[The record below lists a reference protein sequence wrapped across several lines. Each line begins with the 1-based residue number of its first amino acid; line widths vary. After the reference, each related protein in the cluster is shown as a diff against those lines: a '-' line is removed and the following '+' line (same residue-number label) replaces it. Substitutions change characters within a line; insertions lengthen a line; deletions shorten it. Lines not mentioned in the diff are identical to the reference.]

1 MRLILTDTFIRN
13 FAIIAHI
20 DHGKSTL
27 ADRLIEYCEGVSKR
41 EMKEQILDSMEIE
54 RERGITIKAQTVRLE
69 HVNNDN
75 KYTLNLIDTPG
86 HVDFSYEVSRSMA
99 ACEGALLIVDA
110 TQGVEAQTLANAWLA
125 IEANLEIIPVL
136 NKVDLASSDV
146 DRVKSQI
153 KELIGIETDDT
164 VSVSAKTGQG
174 IKDLLQK
181 IIYKCPYPKGKD
193 NGPLKALLID
203 SWYDSYL
210 GVMVLIRVKNGFLKK
225 NMKIKLLISNTEYQ
239 IEKVGVFTPKPI
251 EVDLLKAG
259 EVGFITANIK
269 ETSQAWVGDT
279 IVESRNPNKL
289 EPLPGFKP
297 SVPVV
302 FCGLYPLDANEY
314 DSLKVSLGKLK
325 LNDSSFT
332 FENESSAAL
341 GLGFRCGFLGLLH
354 LEIIQERLKREFG
367 LDLIV
372 TPPSVVY
379 KIIKT
384 DNEQKS
390 IHNPAEWPNQTKIK
404 QIKEPW
410 IKASIFSPETYI
422 GPIIQLC
429 SEKRGIQKEIN
440 FTGNRVLLEYFLP
453 LNEVIFDFHDKLKSI
468 SKGYGSFDYE
478 MSDYRDGALQK
489 VSILVNGEIVEGL
502 SFITHIDKATAR
514 GRVICNKLKESIPK
528 QLFKIAIQASIGSKI
543 IARETLSSLRKDVIA
558 KCYGGDVTRK
568 RKLLDKQKAGK
579 KKMKQVGNVN
589 IPQEA
594 FLAAIKLDN

>member
-1 MRLILTDTFIRN
+1 MTDTFIRN

-27 ADRLIEYCEGVSKR
+27 ADRLIEFCEGLSKR

-69 HVNNDN
+69 HKEKEN
-75 KYTLNLIDTPG
+75 KYILNLIDTPG

-136 NKVDLASSDV
+136 NKVDLPSSDV
-146 DRVKSQI
+146 EKVKKQI
-153 KELIGIETDDT
+153 SELIGIETVDT
-164 VSVSAKTGQG
+164 IAVSAKTGYG
-174 IKDLLQK
+174 VKELLEK
-181 IIYKCPYPKGKD
+181 IIFKCPYPKGSETE
-193 NGPLKALLID
+193 PLKALLVD

-210 GVMVLIRVKNGFLKK
+210 GVMVLIRVKSGFLKK
-225 NMKIKLLISNTEYQ
+225 NMKIKLLISDTEYI
-239 IEKVGVFTPKPI
+239 IEKVGVFTPKPV
-251 EVDLLKAG
+251 EVDILKAG

-289 EPLPGFKP
+289 TPLPGFKP

-314 DSLKVSLGKLK
+314 DTLKTSLGKLK

-332 FENESSAAL
+332 YESESSAAL

-354 LEIIQERLKREFG
+354 LEIIQERLKREFN

-372 TPPSVVY
+372 TPPSVIY
-379 KIIKT
+379 KIIRT
-384 DNEQKS
+384 DEIEES
-390 IHNPAEWPNQTKIK
+390 IHNPAEWPLQTKIK
-404 QIKEPW
+404 EIKEPW
-410 IKASIFSPETYI
+410 IKASIFCPEHYI

-429 SEKRGIQKEIN
+429 TEKRGVQKEIN
-440 FTGNRVLLEYFLP
+440 FTGNRVLLEYYLP
-453 LNEVIFDFHDKLKSI
+453 LNEVIFDFHDRLKSI

-478 MSDYRDGALQK
+478 VHEYKSGNLQK

-502 SFITHIDKATAR
+502 SFITHVDKATAR

-528 QLFKIAIQASIGSKI
+528 QLFKIAIQASIGSKV

-568 RKLLDKQKAGK
+568 RKLLEKQKAGK

-594 FLAAIKLDN
+594 FLAAIKLDD

>member
-1 MRLILTDTFIRN
+1 MN
-13 FAIIAHI
+13 
-20 DHGKSTL
+20 
-27 ADRLIEYCEGVSKR
+27 
-41 EMKEQILDSMEIE
+41 
-54 RERGITIKAQTVRLE
+54 
-69 HVNNDN
+69 
-75 KYTLNLIDTPG
+75 
-86 HVDFSYEVSRSMA
+86 
-99 ACEGALLIVDA
+99 ACEAALLLVDA

-136 NKVDLASSDV
+136 NKVDLPSADTEK
-146 DRVKSQI
+146 VKTQI
-153 KELIGIETDDT
+153 NDLIGIETDDT
-164 VSVSAKTGQG
+164 ISVSAKTGLG
-174 IKDLLQK
+174 IPELLNK
-181 IIYKCPYPKGKD
+181 IILKCPYPIGTD
-193 NGPLKALLID
+193 SEPLKALLID

-210 GVMVLIRVKNGFLKK
+210 GVMVLIRVKTGFLSK
-225 NMKIKLLISNTEYQ
+225 NMKIKLLISDTEYQ
-239 IEKVGVFTPKPI
+239 IERVGVFTPKPT
-251 EVDLLKAG
+251 EVDILSAG

-279 IVESRNPNKL
+279 IVESKNPNKL
-289 EPLPGFKP
+289 DPLPGFKP

-314 DSLKVSLGKLK
+314 DTLKTSLGKLK

-354 LEIIQERLKREFG
+354 LEIIQERLKREFN

-372 TPPSVVY
+372 TPPSVIY
-379 KIIKT
+379 KVIKT
-384 DNEQKS
+384 DEKEED

-404 QIKEPW
+404 EIKEPW
-410 IKASIFSPETYI
+410 IKASIFSPESFI
-422 GPIIQLC
+422 GAIMQLC
-429 SEKRGIQKEIN
+429 TEKRGIQKEIN
-440 FTGNRVLLEYFLP
+440 FTGNRVLLEYYLP

-478 MSDYRDGALQK
+478 MSDYRIGNLQK

-502 SFITHIDKATAR
+502 SFITHAEKATAR
-514 GRVICNKLKESIPK
+514 GRVICNKLKDSIPK
-528 QLFKIAIQASIGSKI
+528 QLFKIAIQASIGSKV

>member
-1 MRLILTDTFIRN
+1 MSNTFIRN

-27 ADRLIEYCEGVSKR
+27 ADRLIEYCEGLSKR
-41 EMKEQILDSMEIE
+41 EMKNQILDSMEIE

-69 HVNNDN
+69 HVEQNT
-75 KYTLNLIDTPG
+75 KYVLNLIDTPG
-86 HVDFSYEVSRSMA
+86 HVDFSYEVSRSMS

-136 NKVDLASSDV
+136 NKVDLPSADIEK
-146 DRVKSQI
+146 VKTQI
-153 KELIGIETDDT
+153 KELIGIETSDAI
-164 VSVSAKTGQG
+164 SVSAKTGLG
-174 IKDLLQK
+174 VKELLEK
-181 IIYKCPYPKGKD
+181 IIYKCPSPTGKE
-193 NGPLKALLID
+193 NEPLKALLID

-210 GVMVLIRVKNGFLKK
+210 GVMVLIRVKAGYINK
-225 NMKIKLLISNTEYQ
+225 NMKIKLLISDTEYQ
-239 IEKVGVFTPKPI
+239 IEKVGVFTPKPF
-251 EVDLLKAG
+251 EVDKLKAG

-279 IVESRNPNKL
+279 IVESKNPQKL

-297 SVPVV
+297 SIPVV

-314 DSLKVSLGKLK
+314 DTLKVSLGKLK

-354 LEIIQERLKREFG
+354 LEIIQERLKREFN

-372 TPPSVVY
+372 TPPSVIY

-384 DNEQKS
+384 DEKEEA
-390 IHNPAEWPNQTKIK
+390 IHNPAEWPVQTKIK
-404 QIKEPW
+404 EIKEPW
-410 IKASIFSPETYI
+410 IKASIFSPDSYI
-422 GPIIQLC
+422 GSIIKLC
-429 SEKRGIQKEIN
+429 TEKRGIQKEIN
-440 FTGNRVLLEYFLP
+440 FTGNRVLLEYYLP

-478 MSDYRDGALQK
+478 MHEYKSGNLQK

-502 SFITHIDKATAR
+502 SFITHIDKANSR

-528 QLFKIAIQASIGSKI
+528 QLFKIAIQASIGSKV

-568 RKLLDKQKAGK
+568 RKLLEKQKAGK

-594 FLAAIKLDN
+594 FLAAIKLDS

>member
-1 MRLILTDTFIRN
+1 MSDNHIRN

-27 ADRLIEYCEGVSKR
+27 ADRLIETCDGLTKR

-69 HVNNDN
+69 YEDN
-75 KYTLNLIDTPG
+75 GKKYTLNIIDTPG
-86 HVDFSYEVSRSMA
+86 HVDFSYEVSRSLS
-99 ACEGALLIVDA
+99 ACEGALLLVDA

-136 NKVDLASSDV
+136 NKVDLPSADTEK
-146 DRVKSQI
+146 VKTQL
-153 KELIGIETDDT
+153 KDLIGIETKDT
-164 VSVSAKTGQG
+164 VTVSAKTGKG
-174 IKDLLQK
+174 ISDLLKK
-181 IIYKCPYPKGKD
+181 IILKCPSPKGKND
-193 NGPLKALLID
+193 EPLKALLVD
-203 SWYDSYL
+203 SWYDTYL
-210 GVMVLIRVKNGFLKK
+210 GVMVLIRVKSGFLKK
-225 NMKIKLLISNTEYQ
+225 NMKIKLLISNSEYQ
-239 IEKVGVFTPKPI
+239 IEKVGVFTPKPS
-251 EVDLLKAG
+251 EVNVLKAG

-279 IVESRNPNKL
+279 IVESRNPKEL

-314 DSLKVSLGKLK
+314 DTLKISLGKLK

-354 LEIIQERLKREFG
+354 LEIIQERLKREFS

-384 DNEQKS
+384 DEK
-390 IHNPAEWPNQTKIK
+390 IVKVDNPADWPNQTKIK
-404 QIKEPW
+404 EIKEPW

-422 GPIIQLC
+422 GAIMQLC
-429 SEKRGIQKEIN
+429 TEKRGIQKEIN
-440 FTGNRVLLEYFLP
+440 FTGSRVLLEYYLP

-478 MSDYRDGALQK
+478 IADYRSGNLQK
-489 VSILVNGEIVEGL
+489 VSILVNGEVVEGL
-502 SFITHIDKATAR
+502 SFITHLEKATAR
-514 GRVICNKLKESIPK
+514 GRVICNKLKDSIPK

>member
-1 MRLILTDTFIRN
+1 MINTFIRN

-27 ADRLIEYCEGVSKR
+27 ADRLIEYCEGLSKR

-69 HVNNDN
+69 HKRKKK
-75 KYTLNLIDTPG
+75 KYILNIIDTPG
-86 HVDFSYEVSRSMA
+86 HVDFSYEVSRSMN
-99 ACEGALLIVDA
+99 ACEAALLLVDA

-136 NKVDLASSDV
+136 NKVDLPSADIEK
-146 DRVKSQI
+146 VKTQI
-153 KELIGIETDDT
+153 HDLIGIETEDT
-164 VSVSAKTGQG
+164 ISVSAKTGLG
-174 IKDLLQK
+174 IPELLNK
-181 IIYKCPYPKGKD
+181 IILKCPYPTGTD
-193 NGPLKALLID
+193 AEPLKALLID

-210 GVMVLIRVKNGFLKK
+210 GVMVLIRVKTGFLRK
-225 NMKIKLLISNTEYQ
+225 NMKIKLLISDTEYQ
-239 IEKVGVFTPKPI
+239 IERVGVFTPKPT
-251 EVDLLKAG
+251 EVDILNAG

-279 IVESRNPNKL
+279 IVESKNPNKL

-314 DSLKVSLGKLK
+314 DSLKTSLGKLK

-354 LEIIQERLKREFG
+354 LEIIQERLKREFN

-379 KIIKT
+379 KVIKT
-384 DNEQKS
+384 DEKEED

-404 QIKEPW
+404 EIKEPW
-410 IKASIFSPETYI
+410 IKASIFSPESFI
-422 GPIIQLC
+422 GAIMQLC
-429 SEKRGIQKEIN
+429 TEKRGIQKEIN
-440 FTGNRVLLEYFLP
+440 FTGNRVLLEYYLP

-478 MSDYRDGALQK
+478 MSDYRVGNLQK

-502 SFITHIDKATAR
+502 SFITHAEKATAR
-514 GRVICNKLKESIPK
+514 GRVICNKLKDSIPK
-528 QLFKIAIQASIGSKI
+528 QLFKIAIQASIGSKV

>member
-1 MRLILTDTFIRN
+1 MTDTLIRN

-27 ADRLIEYCEGVSKR
+27 ADRLIEHCEGLSKR

-69 HVNNDN
+69 YKN
-75 KYTLNLIDTPG
+75 KEHKYILNLIDTPG

-99 ACEGALLIVDA
+99 ACEAALLLVDA

-136 NKVDLASSDV
+136 NKVDLPSADEEK
-146 DRVKSQI
+146 VKIQI

-164 VSVSAKTGQG
+164 VSVSAKTGLG
-174 IKDLLQK
+174 VEDLIKK
-181 IIYKCPYPKGKD
+181 VIFKCPYPTGKYKS
-193 NGPLKALLID
+193 PLKALLID

-210 GVMVLIRVKNGFLKK
+210 GVMVLIRVKTGFLRK
-225 NMKIKLLISNTEYQ
+225 NMKIKLLISNNEYQ
-239 IEKVGVFTPKPI
+239 IEKVGVFTPKPF
-251 EVDLLKAG
+251 EVEVLKAG

-302 FCGLYPLDANEY
+302 FCGLYPLDANEF

-354 LEIIQERLKREFG
+354 LEIIQERLKREFN

-372 TPPSVVY
+372 TPPSVIY

-384 DNEQKS
+384 DDKEEE
-390 IHNPAEWPNQTKIK
+390 IHNPAEWPHQTKIRD
-404 QIKEPW
+404 IKEPW
-410 IKASIFSPETYI
+410 IKASIFSPESFI
-422 GPIIQLC
+422 GPIMQLC
-429 SEKRGIQKEIN
+429 TEKRGIQKEIN

-478 MSDYRDGALQK
+478 MADYRSGNLQK

-502 SFITHIDKATAR
+502 SFITHLEKATTR
-514 GRVICNKLKESIPK
+514 GRAICNKLKESIPK
-528 QLFKIAIQASIGSKI
+528 QLFKIAIQASIGSKV

>member
-1 MRLILTDTFIRN
+1 MLQLNNTLIRN

-27 ADRLIEYCEGVSKR
+27 ADRLIEFCDGLSKR
-41 EMKEQILDSMEIE
+41 EMKEQILDSMDIE
-54 RERGITIKAQTVRLE
+54 RERGITIKAQSVRLE
-69 HVNNDN
+69 HTDRNN
-75 KYTLNLIDTPG
+75 KYILNLIDTPG
-86 HVDFSYEVSRSMA
+86 HVDFSYEVSRSMS

-125 IEANLEIIPVL
+125 IEADLEIIPVL
-136 NKVDLASSDV
+136 NKVDLPSADIEK
-146 DRVKSQI
+146 VKLQI
-153 KELIGIETDDT
+153 KELIGIETNDT

-174 IKDLLQK
+174 VKQLLDK
-181 IIYKCPYPKGKD
+181 IILKCPHPIGSD
-193 NGPLKALLID
+193 NDPLKALLID

-210 GVMVLIRVKNGFLKK
+210 GVMVLIRVKSGYLKK
-225 NMKIKLLISNTEYQ
+225 NMKIKLLVSDTEYQ
-239 IEKVGVFTPKPI
+239 IEKVGVFTPKPF
-251 EVDLLKAG
+251 EVETLKAG

-279 IVESRNPNKL
+279 IVQSRNPQNL
-289 EPLPGFKP
+289 SPLPGFKP
-297 SVPVV
+297 SIPVV

-314 DSLKVSLGKLK
+314 DLLKISLGKLK

-332 FENESSAAL
+332 FETESSAAL

-372 TPPSVVY
+372 TPPSVIY
-379 KIIKT
+379 KISRT
-384 DNEQKS
+384 DENEQLVD
-390 IHNPAEWPNQTKIK
+390 NPAEWPLQTKIK
-404 QIKEPW
+404 EIKEPW
-410 IKASIFSPETYI
+410 IKASIFSPETYV

-429 SEKRGIQKEIN
+429 TEKRGVQKEIN
-440 FTGNRVLLEYFLP
+440 FTGNRVLLEYYLP

-478 MSDYRDGALQK
+478 MHEYKQGNLQK
-489 VSILVNGEIVEGL
+489 VSILVNGEVVEGL
-502 SFITHIDKATAR
+502 SFISHVEKATAR
-514 GRVICNKLKESIPK
+514 GRVICNKLKDSIPK
-528 QLFKIAIQASIGSKI
+528 QLFKIAIQASIGSKV

>member
-1 MRLILTDTFIRN
+1 MTDTFIRN

-27 ADRLIEYCEGVSKR
+27 ADRLIEFCDGLSKR

-69 HVNNDN
+69 HKEKEN
-75 KYTLNLIDTPG
+75 KYILNLIDTPG

-136 NKVDLASSDV
+136 NKVDLPSSDV
-146 DRVKSQI
+146 EKVKKQI
-153 KELIGIETDDT
+153 NELIGIETNDT
-164 VSVSAKTGQG
+164 ISVSAKTGYG
-174 IKDLLQK
+174 IKELLEK
-181 IIYKCPYPKGKD
+181 IIFKCPYPLGTD
-193 NGPLKALLID
+193 ADPLKALLID

-210 GVMVLIRVKNGFLKK
+210 GVMVLIRVKSGFLKK
-225 NMKIKLLISNTEYQ
+225 NMKIKLLISDTEYI

-251 EVDLLKAG
+251 EVDILKAG

-289 EPLPGFKP
+289 KPLPGFKP

-314 DSLKVSLGKLK
+314 DTLKTSLGKLK

-332 FENESSAAL
+332 YENESSAAL

-354 LEIIQERLKREFG
+354 LEIIQERLKREFN

-372 TPPSVVY
+372 TPPSVIY
-379 KIIKT
+379 KIIRT
-384 DNEQKS
+384 DETEES
-390 IHNPAEWPNQTKIK
+390 IHNPAEWPQQTKIK
-404 QIKEPW
+404 EIKEPW
-410 IKASIFSPETYI
+410 IKASIFCPEPYI

-429 SEKRGIQKEIN
+429 TEKRGVQKEIN
-440 FTGNRVLLEYFLP
+440 FTGNRVLLEYYLP
-453 LNEVIFDFHDKLKSI
+453 LNEVIFDFHDRLKSI

-478 MSDYRDGALQK
+478 VHEYKSGNLQK

-502 SFITHIDKATAR
+502 SFITHVDKATTR

-528 QLFKIAIQASIGSKI
+528 QLFKIAIQASIGSKV

-568 RKLLDKQKAGK
+568 RKLLEKQKAGK

-594 FLAAIKLDN
+594 FLAAIKLDD

>member
-1 MRLILTDTFIRN
+1 MTDVKHIRN
-13 FAIIAHI
+13 FSIIAHI

-27 ADRLIEYCEGVSKR
+27 ADRLIQFCGGLTER
-41 EMKEQILDSMEIE
+41 EMKEQVLDSMDIE

-69 HVNNDN
+69 YKAKDGET
-75 KYTLNLIDTPG
+75 YTLNIIDTPG
-86 HVDFSYEVSRSMA
+86 HVDFSYEVNRSLS
-99 ACEGALLIVDA
+99 ACEASLLVVDA
-110 TQGVEAQTLANAWLA
+110 SQGVEAQTLANLYQAV
-125 IEANLEIIPVL
+125 ENNHTIIPVL
-136 NKVDLASSDV
+136 NKIDLPAAEPE
-146 DRVKSQI
+146 RVKGQI
-153 KELIGIETDDT
+153 EDILGIDTSNVLEISAKSGLGIED
-164 VSVSAKTGQG
+164 VLEAVVNQFPPPKG
-174 IKDLLQK
+174 IKDSS
-181 IIYKCPYPKGKD
+181 
-193 NGPLKALLID
+193 LKALLVD
-203 SWYDSYL
+203 SWYDAYL
-210 GVMVLIRVKNGFLKK
+210 GVVILVRVIDGVIKK
-225 NMKIKLLISNTEYQ
+225 GMEIKFHQADTKHLVER
-239 IEKVGVFTPKPI
+239 VGNFTPKMVASDDI
-251 EVDLLKAG
+251 RSG
-259 EVGFITANIK
+259 ELGYITAAIK
-269 ETSQAWVGDT
+269 EVAQTKVGDT
-279 IVESRNPNKL
+279 IFLANDKKT

-297 SVPVV
+297 SQPVV
-302 FCGLYPLDANEY
+302 FCGLFPTNAADFKFLKDAL
-314 DSLKVSLGKLK
+314 SKLK
-325 LNDSSFT
+325 LNDSSFH
-332 FENESSAAL
+332 FEQETSAAL
-341 GLGFRCGFLGLLH
+341 GMGFRCGFLGLLH